1 MPIRLL
7 IMIALALIAL
17 CAAAISVI
25 FVLPYPPTDLDPLL
39 AAPPDCAMPCWQGI
53 QPGKTSLD
61 EAIALLERSPW
72 VSEIYPALNSVDWE
86 WNGAQPAL
94 YDDTSGWQFQG
105 RMQFDQDDTIMNVVM
120 RTRLSFGALWMAL
133 GTPDRVMLL
142 SPDSTLPFSYIYH
155 IAVYDRYSLY
165 AFSIVECPTT
175 PRAFWNAPLNIA
187 FGWPNLIPT
196 EIANN
201 APYELPRWLFR
212 RNVSGCG

>member
-1 MPIRLL
+1 
-7 IMIALALIAL
+7 LIAL

-39 AAPPDCAMPCWQGI
+39 DAPPDCAMPCWQGI

-94 YDDTSGWQFQG
+94 DGDTSGWQLQG

-120 RTRLSFGALWMAL
+120 RTRLSFRALWMAL

-142 SPDSTLPFSYIYH
+142 SPDTTLPFRYIYH
-155 IAVYDRYSLY
+155 IAVYDRYSL
-165 AFSIVECPTT
+165 
-175 PRAFWNAPLNIA
+175 
-187 FGWPNLIPT
+187 
-196 EIANN
+196 
-201 APYELPRWLFR
+201 
-212 RNVSGCG
+212 